1 MSAPSTLTFLTRIH
15 PRGDALPEPGSLAAA
30 DLAVLADGLDAAWG
44 TADLLLLEVM
54 PNTASDE
61 LDAWEEVY
69 GLHRALELDDR
80 RRARLAAARQF
91 LPNPRPA
98 TFAKV
103 LTTATEGLPWTIVE
117 PGAFRCDDPNSLTDT
132 TDDVLDGTFVFWAQ
146 ADADDARADNVT
158 RAEVQDLVDRMAQAH
173 TRGSVRFTGAF
184 LCDDPWSLTDTDLLG
199 S

>member
-1 MSAPSTLTFLTRIH
+1 MSAPSTLTLLTRIYS
-15 PRGDALPEPGSLAAA
+15 RGDAHPEPGSLAAA
-30 DLAVLADGLDAAWG
+30 DLAVLSDGLDAAWG
-44 TADLLLLEVM
+44 TAELLLLEVM
-54 PNTASDE
+54 PNTASEE

-69 GLHRALELDDR
+69 GLHRALGSDDR
-80 RRARLAAARQF
+80 RRARLAAARRF

-98 TFAKV
+98 TFATV
-103 LTTATEGLPWTIVE
+103 LTTATEGLAWTIVE

-146 ADADDARADNVT
+146 TDADDARADNVT

-173 TRGSVRFTGAF
+173 TRGTVRFTGAF

-199 S
+199 A